1 MESEAS
7 DTRETAAPRRRT
19 AAPPGQGP
27 APHGPGA
34 APPEPGKAPRRG
46 QLNRAVKESLRDVG
60 TQLSQLNN
68 SVGSR
73 LDLKATDL
81 GCLDLISQHGPIS
94 PSALAMR
101 AGLHPATMTGV
112 LDRLERGGWIER
124 GRDPSDRR
132 GVVVQVAR
140 GRGAEI
146 LRLYLVDSGMNTAMD
161 EILAGYDDK
170 ELELLIGFLRRS
182 ADAGRAAAEKLG
194 SEIPPSLT
202 RAAARG
208 RPGRR

>member
-1 MESEAS
+1 MKSEAS
-7 DTRETAAPRRRT
+7 DRRGTAAPRSRG
-19 AAPPGQGP
+19 AALPGQGAASRERGP
-27 APHGPGA
+27 APHGPEA
-34 APPEPGKAPRRG
+34 APQRG
-46 QLNRAVKESLRDVG
+46 RLNRAVKESLRDVG
-60 TQLSQLNN
+60 TQLSQLNH

-81 GCLDLISQHGPIS
+81 GCLDLISRYGPIS
-94 PSALAMR
+94 PSALAKR

-124 GRDPSDRR
+124 GRDPGDRR

-161 EILAGYDDK
+161 EILAGYDDE
-170 ELELLIGFLRRS
+170 ELELLIGFLRRT

-194 SEIPPSLT
+194 SENPPSLT